1 MVKFAQRFRHKTL
14 FVYIAKELLL
24 YFAIS
29 FLFFFLIFFV
39 NQILLMAEEILSKRA
54 PLRDVLLL
62 IIFALPSIIA
72 TSAPFSALVGTL
84 MGVGRLVADREM
96 LAMNAL
102 GVSVRFV
109 AIPVVAVGLLI
120 SVASFLTNDILLPL
134 GTIRFNR
141 LYKKVLTSVPALE
154 LEANSIKRNQ
164 RAIVVTG
171 SVQGSE
177 MDEIM
182 VIDSDEEGN
191 KRIIAAPSASIVKSD
206 DMDVLMTLSMD
217 GPEALILDKRDADK
231 FDFIASSEISYNLLS
246 KNVMP
251 TYSGRVTPREMSS
264 LDLRR
269 EIEKRMH
276 DAKEKQGKER
286 DGSGRTLNMYRMEYH
301 KKFAIPFGAFFFV
314 MLAFPLG
321 LSVKS
326 NGQSVGFIFGL
337 IIALLYWVLLVGGQ
351 TLSVKLGF
359 NGVLMMWVPNTAVS
373 IAGLALSW
381 RHWRQ

>member
-177 MDEIM
+177 MDEIL

-269 EIEKRMH
+269 EIEKRMD

>member
-1 MVKFAQRFRHKTL
+1 MNMPASRIRNKTL
-14 FVYIAKELLL
+14 FAYVARELLL

-54 PLRDVLLL
+54 PVRDVVLL
-62 IIFALPSIIA
+62 IVYALPSIIA

-84 MGVGRLVADREM
+84 MGIGRLVADREI

-102 GVSVRFV
+102 GVSVRFI
-109 AIPVVAVGLLI
+109 AAPVVAVGLLV
-120 SVASFLTNDILLPL
+120 SVASFLTNDILLPV

-141 LYKKVLTSVPALE
+141 LYRKILTSVPALE
-154 LEANSIKRNQ
+154 LEENSIKRNQ

-171 SVQGSE
+171 AIDGSV
-177 MDEIM
+177 MDEIL

-191 KRIIAAPSASIVKSD
+191 RRIIAAPRASIVKSD
-206 DMDVLMTLSMD
+206 DLDVLMTLSMD
-217 GPEALILDKRDADK
+217 EPEALVLDRRDPSK
-231 FDFIASSEISYNLLS
+231 FDVIESSVISYNLLS
-246 KNVMP
+246 KNILP
-251 TYSGRVTPREMSS
+251 TYSGRITPREMSS

-269 EIEKRMH
+269 EINRRAGEGRG
-276 DAKEKQGKER
+276 DTGKDR

-301 KKFAIPFGAFFFV
+301 KKFAIPFGALFFV
-314 MLAFPLG
+314 LLAFPLG

-359 NGVLMMWVPNTAVS
+359 NGVLMMWVPNAVVS
-373 IAGLALSW
+373 VAGLALSW
-381 RHWRQ
+381 RHWRR